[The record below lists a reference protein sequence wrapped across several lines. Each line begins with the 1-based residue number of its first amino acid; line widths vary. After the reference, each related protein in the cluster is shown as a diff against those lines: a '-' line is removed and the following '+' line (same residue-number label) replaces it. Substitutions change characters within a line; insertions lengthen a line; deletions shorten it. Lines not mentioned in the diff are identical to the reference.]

1 MPIKEENMQ
10 WTETIFVNLATI
22 AAVGVAFTIL
32 YYKLDQRNKKE
43 RLQLINLQI
52 K

>member
-22 AAVGVAFTIL
+22 AIAAVGVAFTIL
-32 YYKLDQRNKKE
+32 YYKLDRY
-43 RLQLINLQI
+43 I